1 MGKEVSREDWFDGEV
16 GFDEKE
22 GKQKEKGEGQGGVDV
37 GVGPLNVGDRRR
49 VKCDEELE
57 RRMETLTG

>member
-1 MGKEVSREDWFDGEV
+1 MGEEVSREDGFDGEV

-37 GVGPLNVGDRRR
+37 GVGPLNAGDRR
-49 VKCDEELE
+49 K
-57 RRMETLTG
+57 G